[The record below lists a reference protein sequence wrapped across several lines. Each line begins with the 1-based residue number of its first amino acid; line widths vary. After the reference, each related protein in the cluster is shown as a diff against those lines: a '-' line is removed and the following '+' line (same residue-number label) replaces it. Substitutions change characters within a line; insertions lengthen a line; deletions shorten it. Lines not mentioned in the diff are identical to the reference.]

1 MSLRHI
7 IKGTLFLY
15 PLREKC
21 NPAPNLSSVCYASDL
36 PPIFSAG
43 LWCLLNKARLINSR
57 MPTLAVSL
65 PPKHTGR
72 APHPFCVFNQE
83 GTCVRLTCSV
93 QFSCSVVSDSLQPHG
108 LQHTRLP
115 CTPPTPRTCSNS
127 CLSSRWCHPT
137 LSPSVVPFSS
147 CLQYFPE

>member
-93 QFSCSVVSDSLQPHG
+93 QFSCSVVSDSV
-108 LQHTRLP
+108 
-115 CTPPTPRTCSNS
+115 TPRTAACPGFPVHHQ
-127 CLSSRWCHPT
+127 LPEPT
-137 LSPSVVPFSS
+137 QTYVHRIRDAI
-147 CLQYFPE
+147 